1 MLYNQIS
8 IKTQNA
14 VTKNQYI
21 TRTASY
27 SLVFICWKKSTSH
40 EAAQPKN
47 INARNKIQNMCY
59 YFLIYLNITSLSQE
73 AKQVYPFFLLF
84 LYILISLI
92 DRRAWLERGGG
103 VTYPSLLYHLFSLP
117 LVTYTYILIFGYL
130 DIRIPYPICLPV
142 CHIL

>member
-59 YFLIYLNITSLSQE
+59 YFLIIPKYNITFSGSQTYF
-73 AKQVYPFFLLF
+73 VPPTGSSYHF

-92 DRRAWLERGGG
+92 DREAW
-103 VTYPSLLYHLFSLP
+103 
-117 LVTYTYILIFGYL
+117 
-130 DIRIPYPICLPV
+130 PV
-142 CHIL
+142 R